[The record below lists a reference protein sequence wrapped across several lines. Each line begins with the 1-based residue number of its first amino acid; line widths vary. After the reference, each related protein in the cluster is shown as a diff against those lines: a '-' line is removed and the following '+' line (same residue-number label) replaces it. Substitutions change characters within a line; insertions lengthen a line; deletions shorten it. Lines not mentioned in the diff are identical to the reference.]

1 MSQPLLT
8 SVLCWAKGL
17 VCFGALGS
25 EAANR
30 VIGCLWNLG
39 SAPGRNFEVPGGPKC
54 VTAHLTNTAED
65 PKEFLSGFE
74 I

>member
-30 VIGCLWNLG
+30 VIGCLWEFG
-39 SAPGRNFEVPGGPKC
+39 VCSW
-54 VTAHLTNTAED
+54 
-65 PKEFLSGFE
+65 KEF
-74 I
+74 